1 MNKVLTQYT
10 EHFAL
15 AVTIRQKEVKN
26 YSDGKNLVQ
35 TPEAARSYGIPYYH
49 IYYLRYNASYIL

>member
-10 EHFAL
+10 DHFTL

-35 TPEAARSYGIPYYH
+35 TPEAARNYGIPYYH
-49 IYYLRYNASYIL
+49 IYYLRYS